1 MNPTIGLFV
10 IFFVSLMLG
19 VPVIFSPA
27 LSSIFYLLVTDMG
40 LAIMA
45 NQFFSG
51 MDSFVL
57 LCIPGFLLAGGL
69 MNGGGITDRIVS
81 FSNARLGHI
90 RGGFGYGQR
99 KWLNDFC
106 RNFRHS
112 GIGSRKYRF
121 GYDPS
126 HETQWVRRTVFG
138 GNYGCSLDGWTDHPS
153 QRTNDYRR
161 HVNGVVRG

>member
-51 MDSFVL
+51 MDSLYCSVSPAF
-57 LCIPGFLLAGGL
+57 CWLAG
-69 MNGGGITDRIVS
+69 
-81 FSNARLGHI
+81 
-90 RGGFGYGQR
+90 
-99 KWLNDFC
+99 
-106 RNFRHS
+106 
-112 GIGSRKYRF
+112 
-121 GYDPS
+121 
-126 HETQWVRRTVFG
+126 
-138 GNYGCSLDGWTDHPS
+138 
-153 QRTNDYRR
+153 
-161 HVNGVVRG
+161 

>member
-19 VPVIFSPA
+19 VPVIFSLA

-81 FSNARLGHI
+81 FSNAWLGHI
-90 RGGFGYGQR
+90 RGG
-99 KWLNDFC
+99 LAMANV
-106 RNFRHS
+106 S
-112 GIGSRKYRF
+112 GSMI
-121 GYDPS
+121 
-126 HETQWVRRTVFG
+126 
-138 GNYGCSLDGWTDHPS
+138 
-153 QRTNDYRR
+153 
-161 HVNGVVRG
+161 